1 MRKQSNKNQ
10 NETKESSKP
19 KTKKLVDD
27 DRCFACGS
35 KNKDGLQLKF
45 ETCAANRSASTNYSI
60 PGKFSGWAD
69 IAHGGIIATLLD
81 EAMAYAAFS
90 TGKVCVTGEMTVRYK
105 KPVPTGTP
113 VHISSEINEQKH
125 RILYASAEITMGNRT
140 LASCKGKLIEMKTV

>member
-1 MRKQSNKNQ
+1 MRKKSDKKQNKT
-10 NETKESSKP
+10 EDSSEP
-19 KTKKLVDD
+19 KAKKLVDD
-27 DRCFACGS
+27 DRCFACGAE
-35 KNKDGLQLKF
+35 NKDGLQLKF
-45 ETCAANRSASTNYSI
+45 ETCAADRSASTSYSI

-69 IAHGGIIATLLD
+69 ITHGGIIATLLD

-105 KPVPTGTP
+105 KPVPTETLL
-113 VHISSEINEQKH
+113 HISGEINEQKH